1 MPRRPTPGETQA
13 LAVFAQ
19 QLEGIKH
26 RFASAERHN
35 DRFELYGVEVAQPA
49 EVSLSIDDWGAMLDA
64 VKVRLRLTV
73 DDANMLDPGST
84 PLALRA
90 SVLECVDAL
99 DQLHAMLGQA
109 LSARAGPDDVPDG
122 AAPNGPL
129 RSSIRAAG
137 VGD

>member
-1 MPRRPTPGETQA
+1 MPRRLTPSETQA
-13 LAVFAQ
+13 LAAFAQ

-26 RFASAERHN
+26 RFAEGERQN
-35 DRFELYGVEVAQPA
+35 DRFELYGVDVVRHA
-49 EVSLSIDDWGAMLDA
+49 EVSISIDDWGALLDA
-64 VKVRLRLTV
+64 VKARLRFTV
-73 DDANMLDPGST
+73 GDANTPDAGGT

-109 LSARAGPDDVPDG
+109 LAARGG
-122 AAPNGPL
+122 ADAPGASESSSPL
-129 RSSIRAAG
+129 RGSVHIAG